1 LFARDIRPRLWL
13 RTSASIVGS
22 HIRKKNLGE
31 QKMLRIFVT
40 AVTLTALVTPALADY
55 WVVQDD
61 PTTHK
66 CSIVDQKPGKGRTEL
81 YSFKTQQ
88 EAQAYIQK
96 ITMCGGGSD

>member
-1 LFARDIRPRLWL
+1 
-13 RTSASIVGS
+13 
-22 HIRKKNLGE
+22 
-31 QKMLRIFVT
+31 MLRIFVT

-66 CSIVDQKPGKGRTEL
+66 CSIVDQKPGEGRTEL

-96 ITMCGGGSD
+96 ITKCGGGSD